1 MFIVNLSWPFHRGFD
16 ILLKQFLYMFSFSQQ
31 TVLQFLNAIITQSP
45 SPNLRVYYQQ
55 EIENAGF
62 VADAVEEV
70 FQIF

>member
-1 MFIVNLSWPFHRGFD
+1 
-16 ILLKQFLYMFSFSQQ
+16 MFSFSQQ